1 MPNPVIF
8 KDLPATFPEEDK
20 HKMPAAIGSIVFHI
34 VLVTTLILIPLLIPQ
49 RVEHWQLMTLIAP
62 LAPPPAPTPPPVQ
75 LEAPSKPAA
84 PEIQRVI
91 KIEPGT
97 IVMPTE
103 IPKEIARIVD
113 DAPASGVGGVPGGV
127 PGGVGEAM
135 RSVLLA
141 SVRSAELVPPP
152 PPPPPPPSPVP
163 VIVAAAPIRV
173 GGAVKEPRIVK
184 LVPPVYPKLA
194 IKARVKGTVILEAT
208 LTADGTVDEIQVMSG
223 NPLLIQAAIDCV
235 KQWRYEPTYLNGDP
249 VPIILTAKVNFD
261 LGPQS

>member
-20 HKMPAAIGSIVFHI
+20 NKMPAAVGSIVFHI
-34 VLVTTLILIPLLIPQ
+34 VLVTTLILVPLLVPQ

-62 LAPPPAPTPPPVQ
+62 LAPPPPPPPPVQ
-75 LEAPSKPAA
+75 LQARSKPTA

-91 KIEPGT
+91 KVEPGT

-113 DAPASGVGGVPGGV
+113 DPPASGVGGVLGGV
-127 PGGVGEAM
+127 PGGAVGEIL

-141 SVRSAELVPPP
+141 SVKPAEPAP
-152 PPPPPPPSPVP
+152 PPPPPPPSPAP
-163 VIVAAAPIRV
+163 VIVPTTPIRV
-173 GGAVKEPRIVK
+173 GGAVQEPRIVK

-194 IKARVKGTVILEAT
+194 IKARVKGIVILEAT
-208 LTADGTVDEIQVMSG
+208 LTAEGTVDEIHVISG
-223 NPLLIQAAIDCV
+223 HSLLVQAAIDCV

-261 LGPQS
+261 LGPMS